1 MPLPPPAPRAPAHER
16 RITYR
21 GYHREDRLWDIEGRL
36 RDTKPYDQTMRGHL
50 RPAGTPLHDM
60 EVRVTIDDEMTIVD
74 IHAAMLSTPFE
85 ECPRAE
91 LPVRQLIGAT
101 LGRGWRRALD
111 EAIGSTRGCTHLR
124 ELLFGTATAAFQTL
138 GAYRDHLRQ
147 QRGEPEPE
155 RATPP
160 FFMGGCMSWD
170 FDGPVVAR
178 VAPQFIGWH
187 RRQQETSR

>member
-1 MPLPPPAPRAPAHER
+1 MPLPPPAPRTPAHTR
-16 RITYR
+16 RIEYR
-21 GYHREDRLWDIEGRL
+21 GYHRDDGHWDIEGHL
-36 RDTKPYDQTMRGHL
+36 RDTKAYPQRMREQLLQPGE
-50 RPAGTPLHDM
+50 AVHDM
-60 EVRVTIDDEMTIVD
+60 EVRVTIDDAMTIVD
-74 IHAAMLSTPFE
+74 IHAAMRSAPFDV
-85 ECPRAE
+85 CPQAE
-91 LPVRQLIGAT
+91 VPVRQLIGAT

-147 QRGEPEPE
+147 QRGEPEPVS
-155 RATPP
+155 ATPP
-160 FFMGGCMSWD
+160 FYMGGCMSWD

-187 RRQQETSR
+187 RREAK

>member
-1 MPLPPPAPRAPAHER
+1 MPLPTPAPRTPAHER
-16 RITYR
+16 RISYH
-21 GYHREDRLWDIEGRL
+21 GYHREDGLWDIEGQL
-36 RDTKPYDQTMRGHL
+36 CDTKPYDQTMRGQL
-50 RPAGTPLHDM
+50 RPRGTPVHDM
-60 EVRVTIDDEMTIVD
+60 LVRVTIDDAMTIVD
-74 IHAAMLSTPFE
+74 IHAFMRSTPFD
-85 ECPRAE
+85 ECPQAE
-91 LPVRQLIGAT
+91 PPVRRLIGAT

-138 GAYRDHLRQ
+138 GAYKDHLRQ
-147 QRGEPEPE
+147 LRGEPEPR

-187 RRQQETSR
+187 RRQEKA